1 MKSFRSLDL
10 FRQTSPVNSKR
21 PSLIASKIS
30 GLSSRSRPRSGA
42 PKPPEFREGTPGIS
56 SIHGTQYHPNYPK
69 ILLDCH
75 LLQVHTHMPYAR
87 TGETGC
93 RATDQDRDGHS
104 WYDAEECNGI
114 VA

>member
-30 GLSSRSRPRSGA
+30 GLSTGRSRPRSGA

-75 LLQVHTHMPYAR
+75 LLQVHIRHTQEQAR
-87 TGETGC
+87 QGAERRTT
-93 RATDQDRDGHS
+93 DRDGHS

-114 VA
+114 VG